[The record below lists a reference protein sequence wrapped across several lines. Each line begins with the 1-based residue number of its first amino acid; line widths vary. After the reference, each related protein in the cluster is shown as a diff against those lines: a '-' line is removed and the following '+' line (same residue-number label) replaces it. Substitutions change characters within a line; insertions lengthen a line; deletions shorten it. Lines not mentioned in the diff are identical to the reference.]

1 MKTAARSRGVSID
14 VTPIPA
20 SGEGEGEREK
30 KQPPLLSRA
39 INWQRPAE
47 SIISMFSTLSPERL
61 LLLYIW
67 RRDVRFNLRE
77 VTPRNLKI
85 QKRTRYQQIQLFLS
99 FSKDLIRKCRPTRAF
114 REVFERSA
122 RSFPSK
128 YLLLCNTMRYFSF
141 IKGNFIKFIKRS
153 AKDWYNYHKKNT
165 GLALEDKF
173 FYFVGQL
180 PLLTVSLEGILLR
193 PVTFFRNAFYLGS
206 FY

>member
-99 FSKDLIRKCRPTRAF
+99 FSEDLIRKCRPTRAF
-114 REVFERSA
+114 REVENFLKDQRDHFPQNTC
-122 RSFPSK
+122 SFVT
-128 YLLLCNTMRYFSF
+128 LRDIFSF

-153 AKDWYNYHKKNT
+153 AKD
-165 GLALEDKF
+165 
-173 FYFVGQL
+173 
-180 PLLTVSLEGILLR
+180 
-193 PVTFFRNAFYLGS
+193 
-206 FY
+206 